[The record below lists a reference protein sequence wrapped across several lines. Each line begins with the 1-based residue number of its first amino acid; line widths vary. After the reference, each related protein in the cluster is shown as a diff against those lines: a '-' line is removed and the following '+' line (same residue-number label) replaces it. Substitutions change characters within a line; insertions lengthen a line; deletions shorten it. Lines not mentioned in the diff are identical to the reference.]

1 MGEQLTAGQVFRLG
15 QHTLWVILGPLTAS
29 VDWAKKTKVKVRITK
44 REMTTLWKLAMI
56 DGMSNYSSNWFE
68 REREIEGEETGSST
82 ALHIAEK
89 TSIDRLHLASWHLQK
104 FTLHLDRRRRR
115 LYFAPAYCPHNTYTL
130 NMVVSSHCKRL

>member
-89 TSIDRLHLASWHLQK
+89 TSIDLRPATACISRLGTFRSSR
-104 FTLHLDRRRRR
+104 FTLIVDDDV
-115 LYFAPAYCPHNTYTL
+115 CTL
-130 NMVVSSHCKRL
+130 RQPIVLTTHTHSTWL